1 MGGRGRGAIRPIP
14 WEARLQTYTSYRQL
28 NKLGAIPRASPR
40 GIAVVADSVRGKTRS
55 LASLRQA
62 RRWQC

>member
-28 NKLGAIPRASPR
+28 NKLGAPDHGSAPRQPQRCQSSGRPR
-40 GIAVVADSVRGKTRS
+40 TEPATIATR
-55 LASLRQA
+55 
-62 RRWQC
+62 